1 MKALVATRNA
11 GKVREL
17 ARLLDGAGFELV
29 ALDPEAPEVVEDG
42 DTFEANALKKAR
54 EMAAFSGLPTFAD
67 DSGIEAD
74 ALDLRPGVHSAR
86 YAGVHGDDEANND
99 LLLRELEATPDD
111 QRTGRFVCALAFVDP
126 ARGFEHV
133 VRGTIEG
140 SILRERRGEGGFGYD
155 PLFLPHGHTRTT
167 AEMSAAE
174 KNAIS
179 HRADAAKR
187 MLTVLRERYLT

>member
-29 ALDPEAPEVVEDG
+29 ALEPEAPEVVEDG

-74 ALDLRPGVHSAR
+74 ALELRPGIHSAR

-126 ARGFEHV
+126 ARGF
-133 VRGTIEG
+133 EG